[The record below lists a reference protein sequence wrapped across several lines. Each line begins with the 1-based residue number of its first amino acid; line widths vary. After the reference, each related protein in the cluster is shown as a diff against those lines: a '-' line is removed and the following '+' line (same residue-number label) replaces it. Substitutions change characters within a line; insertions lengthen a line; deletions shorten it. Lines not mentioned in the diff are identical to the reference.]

1 MIKDGGLSPHFIE
14 NLLDRSAGSWYNIIM
29 KNNEISLFIEGCYA
43 IRIDTQEIIASGSR
57 FYCECIREGNGGTP
71 AVDPEN
77 VVIMT
82 HQNYEDLQVV
92 QESHVGNP

>member
-1 MIKDGGLSPHFIE
+1 
-14 NLLDRSAGSWYNIIM
+14 M
-29 KNNEISLFIEGCYA
+29 KNNQPTNLFTETYVA
-43 IRIDTQEIIASGSR
+43 YDVRTEEVLFSGSG
-57 FYCECIREGNGGTP
+57 FYCDAMRSGNGGTP